1 MERRSAV
8 VAKELEKIGVDVAA
22 LQETRLEGSGM
33 IKEKEFSIFWSGV
46 EAGER
51 RQAGVSLA
59 VRNDV
64 LKKMNTLPK
73 AISDRTIVMRLP
85 LSNNKFA
92 TITYAP
98 TTYPEPEKEEHY
110 RSLSDVVGRVPAA
123 DKLVILGDFNARVG
137 SDHELYRPALGKFGK
152 GSCNS
157 NGELLLNFCMQF
169 GLVVTN
175 SQIAD
180 KNIRIATNQGSRR
193 KME

>member
-1 MERRSAV
+1 MLILVGRPRSTGLLLSGRNLRKVVKLATWNVTTLLDRNEAQRMQRRSAV

-64 LKKMNTLPK
+64 LKKMNSLPK
-73 AISDRTIVMRLP
+73 AISDRIIVMRVL

-92 TITYAP
+92 TIISTYAP
-98 TTYPEPEKEEHY
+98 TMTYPEP
-110 RSLSDVVGRVPAA
+110 SLD
-123 DKLVILGDFNARVG
+123 LG
-137 SDHELYRPALGKFGK
+137 
-152 GSCNS
+152 
-157 NGELLLNFCMQF
+157 LLFLFIYF
-169 GLVVTN
+169 
-175 SQIAD
+175 
-180 KNIRIATNQGSRR
+180 
-193 KME
+193 

>member
-1 MERRSAV
+1 MLILVGRPRSTGLLLSVRNLRKVVKLATWNIRTLLDRNEAQRIERRSAV

-73 AISDRTIVMRLP
+73 AISDRTISGGHFM
-85 LSNNKFA
+85 K
-92 TITYAP
+92 YW
-98 TTYPEPEKEEHY
+98 
-110 RSLSDVVGRVPAA
+110 G
-123 DKLVILGDFNARVG
+123 
-137 SDHELYRPALGKFGK
+137 
-152 GSCNS
+152 GSCRRHENS
-157 NGELLLNFCMQF
+157 RGVR
-169 GLVVTN
+169 GH
-175 SQIAD
+175 APP
-180 KNIRIATNQGSRR
+180 
-193 KME
+193 